1 MKLVDRFSMIVFSII
16 AFILSGFTIL
26 VSTNIIDVD
35 IFNSMFDL
43 LSENIVLTVCV
54 CILLCLWSVSNI
66 FYANGS
72 LLITR
77 ESISNL
83 VESVL
88 KKNDEIKEASVKIEF
103 DADKDVIINIV
114 AIIKDNA
121 IIKETSS
128 KLQENIKLAI
138 KRATDLEVSN
148 VNIKIK
154 NVEQEKKV
162 TPQ

>member
-16 AFILSGFTIL
+16 VFILSGFTIL

-66 FYANGS
+66 FFRNGSKNENANGVLLENANGS

-77 ESISNL
+77 ESISRS
-83 VESVL
+83 E
-88 KKNDEIKEASVKIEF
+88 E
-103 DADKDVIINIV
+103 
-114 AIIKDNA
+114 
-121 IIKETSS
+121 
-128 KLQENIKLAI
+128 
-138 KRATDLEVSN
+138 RR
-148 VNIKIK
+148 
-154 NVEQEKKV
+154 
-162 TPQ
+162 